1 MSSIVKICH
10 VSSMHLIMGIDAL
23 LSVFIGTALQ
33 QTFLYLFPWTHVG
46 ESLFF
51 LNVAHKAAVLVAFR
65 RFC

>member
-1 MSSIVKICH
+1 
-10 VSSMHLIMGIDAL
+10 MHLIMGIDAL